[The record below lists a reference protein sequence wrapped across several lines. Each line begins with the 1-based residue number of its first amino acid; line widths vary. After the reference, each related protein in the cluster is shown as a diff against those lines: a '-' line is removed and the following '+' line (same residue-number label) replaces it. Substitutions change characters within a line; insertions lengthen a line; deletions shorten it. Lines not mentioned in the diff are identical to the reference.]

1 MCVCVCVCVC
11 VCWFNMVIEFFLVHI
26 RVYVTCLD
34 MPKMPKYISTALK
47 LHVFLIYRYTFNYF
61 FFNIVICITIKV
73 DDVNLMCIFL
83 YNILIFISQMLVFLN
98 LYLKFECQFTVIQAS
113 SFKEKNVEECS
124 SFALLGWKMYCLA
137 IRFWFDSLM
146 FWSVLHQLNNCSVNL
161 KILDILFQIKTQTK
175 WTDMTWRQGVFF
187 VILLLDWFHTGSS

>member
-1 MCVCVCVCVC
+1 M
-11 VCWFNMVIEFFLVHI
+11 IEFFLVHI

-137 IRFWFDSLM
+137 IHFWFDSLM

-161 KILDILFQIKTQTK
+161 KILDILVQIKTQTK

>member
-1 MCVCVCVCVC
+1 MPLLFKVFVCVCVCVC

-26 RVYVTCLD
+26 RFYVTCLD
-34 MPKMPKYISTALK
+34 MPKMPKYISTALI

-98 LYLKFECQFTVIQAS
+98 LYLKFECQFTVIQGS

-137 IRFWFDSLM
+137 IRF
-146 FWSVLHQLNNCSVNL
+146 
-161 KILDILFQIKTQTK
+161 
-175 WTDMTWRQGVFF
+175 
-187 VILLLDWFHTGSS
+187 